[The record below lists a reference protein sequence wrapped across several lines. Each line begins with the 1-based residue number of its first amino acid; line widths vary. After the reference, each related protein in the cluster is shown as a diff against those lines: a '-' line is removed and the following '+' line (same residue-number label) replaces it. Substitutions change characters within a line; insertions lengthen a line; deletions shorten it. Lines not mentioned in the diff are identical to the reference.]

1 MITVIGLGAG
11 DLSQLPL
18 GIYRKLLATE
28 HLFLRTKE
36 HPVIKELEAE
46 GISYQSFDEIYE
58 KHEQFESVY
67 DEIVAIL
74 KDEAKTK
81 DIVYAVPGH
90 PMVAEKTTQLLL
102 EDETLQIQIE
112 GGQSFID
119 PLLASLKID
128 PIEGFQFL
136 DALSFEKDELQLTQH
151 IIICQVYDQY
161 IASNVK
167 LTLMEQLPDEYEV
180 YIVTAAGS
188 KDEKIT
194 KVPLYELDRGVEVNN
209 LTSVYVPPAKEEG
222 LHYHDFRTFRKIIAA
237 LRGPGGCPWDQKQ
250 THESLKKYLLEEAY
264 EVLDA
269 IDSADDDHLAEE
281 LGDVLLQILLHA
293 QIGED
298 EGMFT
303 IDDVIRGI
311 SEKMIRRHPHVFG
324 EVTADTAEEVVTNWE
339 QIKRMEKGNVAE
351 EKSILDEVTKGLPGL
366 MKAVQYQKKAAKVGF
381 DWDAVEPM
389 WEKVFEEIQ
398 EYKEAVAGKQKG
410 DAVQEFGDILFAL
423 ANIARFY
430 KFDPEEA
437 LAMTNQKFARRF
449 QFIEEELRRQGLTF
463 EEQTLD
469 QLDAIW
475 EKAKQNGL

>member
-1 MITVIGLGAG
+1 MITIIGLGAG
-11 DLSQLPL
+11 DLSQLPM
-18 GIYRKLLATE
+18 GIYRKLLDTE

-46 GISYQSFDEIYE
+46 GMTYQSFDAIYE
-58 KHEQFESVY
+58 KHDQFEAVY
-67 DEIVAIL
+67 DEIVETL
-74 KDEAKTK
+74 KVEAKTK

-102 EDETLQIQIE
+102 EDENLRVQVE

-136 DALSFEKDELQLTQH
+136 DALSLEKDELQLSQH
-151 IIICQVYDQY
+151 IIICQVYDGY

-209 LTSVYVPPAKEEG
+209 LTSVYVPPVKEEE
-222 LHYHDFRTFRKIIAA
+222 LLYHDFRTFRRIIAA

-250 THESLKKYLLEEAY
+250 THQSLKKYLLEEAY

-269 IDSADDDHLAEE
+269 IDSQDDDHLVEE

-298 EGMFT
+298 EGMFS
-303 IDDVIRGI
+303 IDEVIRGI

-339 QIKRMEKGNVAE
+339 QIKRLEKGGTVQ
-351 EKSILDEVTKGLPGL
+351 EKSILDDVTKGLPGL
-366 MKAVQYQKKAAKVGF
+366 MKAVEYQKKAAKVGF

-389 WEKVFEEIQ
+389 WDKVFEEIQ
-398 EYKEAVAGKQKG
+398 EYKEAVGNKQKRE
-410 DAVQEFGDILFAL
+410 AIQEYGDILFAL

-449 QFIEEELRRQGLTF
+449 KFIEDEVKKQGLKI
-463 EEQTLD
+463 EEQTLE
-469 QLDAIW
+469 QLDEIW
-475 EKAKQNGL
+475 EKAKQSGL

>member
-1 MITVIGLGAG
+1 MITIIGLGAG

-18 GIYRKLLATE
+18 GIYRKLTDSE

-46 GISYQSFDEIYE
+46 GITYQSFDEIYE
-58 KHEQFESVY
+58 KHDQFESVY
-67 DEIVAIL
+67 DEIVDIL
-74 KDEAKTK
+74 KKEAKTK

-102 EDETLQIQIE
+102 EDETLQVKIE

-136 DALSFEKDELQLTQH
+136 DALTFEKDELQLSQH

-167 LTLMEQLPDEYEV
+167 LTLMEQFPDDYEV

-209 LTSVYVPPAKEEG
+209 LTSVYVPPVKEEE
-222 LHYHDFRTFRKIIAA
+222 LLYHDFRTFRRVIAA
-237 LRGPGGCPWDQKQ
+237 LRGPDGCPWDQKQ
-250 THESLKKYLLEEAY
+250 THESLKKYLLEETY

-269 IDSADDDHLAEE
+269 IDSGDDDHLAEE

-324 EVTADTAEEVVTNWE
+324 DSTADTAEEVVSNWE
-339 QIKRMEKGNVAE
+339 QIKRLEKGSKDDE
-351 EKSILDEVTKGLPGL
+351 LSILEDVTKGLPGL

-381 DWDAVEPM
+381 DWDDVEPM
-389 WEKVFEEIQ
+389 WEKVFEEIH
-398 EYKEAVAGKQKG
+398 EYKEAVANKQKG
-410 DAVQEFGDILFAL
+410 EAVQEFGDILFAL

-449 QFIEEELRRQGLTF
+449 KFIETEIKKQGLKI
-463 EEQTLD
+463 EEQTLE

-475 EKAKQNGL
+475 EKAKEYGL

>member
-1 MITVIGLGAG
+1 MITIIGLGAG

-18 GIYRKLLATE
+18 GIYRKILATD

-58 KHEQFESVY
+58 KHGQFESVY

-74 KDEAKTK
+74 INEAKTK

-102 EDETLQIQIE
+102 EDENLQVQIE

-136 DALSFEKDELQLTQH
+136 DALSLEKEELQLSQH
-151 IIICQVYDQY
+151 IIICQVYDGY

-188 KDEKIT
+188 TGEKIT
-194 KVPLYELDRGVEVNN
+194 KIPLYELDRGVQVNN
-209 LTSVYVPPAKEEG
+209 LTSVYVPPVKEEE
-222 LHYHDFRTFRKIIAA
+222 LLYHDFRTFRRIIAA
-237 LRGPGGCPWDQKQ
+237 LRGPSGCPWDQKQ

-269 IDSADDDHLAEE
+269 IDSEDDDHLAEE
-281 LGDVLLQILLHA
+281 LGDVLLQVLLHA

-303 IDDVIRGI
+303 IEDVIRGI

-324 EVTADTAEEVVTNWE
+324 KASADTAEEVVTNWE
-339 QIKRMEKGNVAE
+339 QIKRLEKGSTIE
-351 EKSILDEVTKGLPGL
+351 EKSILDDVTKGLPGL

-389 WEKVFEEIQ
+389 WDKVFEEIQ
-398 EYKEAVAGKQKG
+398 EYKEAVAKKTKG
-410 DAVQEFGDILFAL
+410 DAIQEFGDILFAL
-423 ANIARFY
+423 ANVARFY

-449 QFIEEELRRQGLTF
+449 QFIEEELRKQGLKF
-463 EEQTLD
+463 EEQTLE

>member
-28 HLFLRTKE
+28 HLYLRTKE

-46 GISYQSFDEIYE
+46 GISYRSFDDIYE
-58 KHEQFESVY
+58 KHDQFEDVY
-67 DEIVAIL
+67 DEIVDIL
-74 KDEAKTK
+74 RKEAKTK
-81 DIVYAVPGH
+81 EIVYAVPGH

-102 EDETLQIQIE
+102 EDQNLQVKIE

-119 PLLASLKID
+119 PLLASLRID
-128 PIEGFQFL
+128 PIEGFQFI
-136 DALSFEKDELQLTQH
+136 DALSFESDELQLSQH

-188 KDEKIT
+188 KEEKIT

-209 LTSVYVPPAKEEG
+209 LTSVYVPPVQEAES
-222 LHYHDFRTFRKIIAA
+222 LYHDFRTFRRIIAT

-250 THESLKKYLLEEAY
+250 THQSLKKYLLEEAY

-269 IDSADDDHLAEE
+269 IDREDDDHLAEE
-281 LGDVLLQILLHA
+281 LGDVLLQVALHA

-324 EVTADTAEEVVTNWE
+324 DVTAETADEVVTNWE
-339 QIKRMEKGNVAE
+339 QIKQSEKGNIKE
-351 EKSILDEVTKGLPGL
+351 EKSIFDEITKGLPGL
-366 MKAVQYQKKAAKVGF
+366 MKAVEYQKKAAKVGF

-389 WEKVFEEIQ
+389 WDKVFEEIN
-398 EYKEAVAGKQKG
+398 EYKAAVEEKQKG
-410 DAVQEFGDILFAL
+410 EAIQEFGDILFAL

-437 LAMTNQKFARRF
+437 LAMTNQKFVRRF
-449 QFIEEELRRQGLTF
+449 QFIEIELRKRGLKI
-463 EEQTLD
+463 EEQTLEE
-469 QLDAIW
+469 LDAIW
-475 EKAKQNGL
+475 EVAKQKGL